1 MAEYL
6 NDAIEATDS
15 VSKKAQLERARV
27 VESRSFDPN
36 TYEFDESFKNASSAI
51 EAHTIHELVKFAES
65 GECDIDARVLVA
77 NQSGRLGVKKM
88 TAKEFI
94 EASKSEPGKI
104 KFKEAAVDTFL
115 TDDYSFNAGMVGQD
129 FTPLLGG
136 PFFKQLYITDYL
148 RMISACFYAYNHD
161 PFARAIVQITR
172 DFTLGRGWR
181 ADSENPTA
189 LALWNAFE
197 EANDLISMFDH
208 ISTELSTYGE
218 TMVWWLP
225 NNNAKIAFNIGP
237 GQTVPKALIP
247 RVRLIDPSCIWDIC
261 TYPEDI
267 TRVLYYQWVAPTQ
280 YQIYTNADKKTGERV
295 PSTKF
300 IYQQIPGDEVMHVK
314 VNSVS
319 NEKRG
324 RSDLFPVL
332 GYLKRLRDS
341 VNYGV
346 ISMQK
351 NMAWSVDTTIEGSQA
366 DIDAYQ
372 RSMQELGTIPMAGSE
387 FVHSKKVERKY
398 LANEGGKSQS
408 SPIFDWCLSCI
419 AAGTGIP
426 VNYFGTHLNG
436 GSTRASALVATEP
449 VTKKFEKRRQVYEML
464 LKKMSRRLLDRYGI
478 KDEIEFT
485 FPELVSQDRSAKMK
499 DMAMA
504 QTMGW
509 IKDHKL
515 APLAAKELDITDFD
529 ITKDLGSPQ
538 QATAASPT
546 MTNPLTTPG
555 QNTTPQPSA
564 VTNDM
569 RKAVDQNG

>member
-1 MAEYL
+1 MAEQL
-6 NDAIEATDS
+6 TNEMIEATEM
-15 VSKKAQLERARV
+15 VSKKAQNERA
-27 VESRSFDPN
+27 SIINSKSFDPK
-36 TYEFDESFKNASSAI
+36 TYEFDESFTQATSAI
-51 EAHTIHELVKFAES
+51 EAHTMAELLKFAES
-65 GECDIDARVLVA
+65 GECEIDARVLVA
-77 NQSGRLGVKKM
+77 NGHGQLGVKKM
-88 TAKEFI
+88 TTKEFV
-94 EASKSEPGKI
+94 ESSNSFGSV
-104 KFKEAAVDTFL
+104 KFKEAAVDAFL
-115 TDDYSFNAGMVGQD
+115 TDDYSFNSGLVGQD

-148 RMISACFYAYNHD
+148 RMIGACFYAYNHD

-181 ADSENPTA
+181 ADSENPAA
-189 LALWNAFE
+189 LAIWMAFE
-197 EANDLISMFDH
+197 EANDLHNIMDQFA
-208 ISTELSTYGE
+208 IELSIYGE
-218 TMVWWLP
+218 SMVWWLP
-225 NNNAKIAFNIGP
+225 DNNAKIAFNLGP
-237 GQTVPKALIP
+237 NQTVPKALLP

-280 YQIYTNADKKTGERV
+280 YQIYTTADKKTGERV

-300 IYQQIPGDEVMHVK
+300 IYQQISGDEVMHEK

-346 ISMQK
+346 VSMQK
-351 NMAWSVDTTIEGSQA
+351 NMAWSIDTTIEGSQQ
-366 DIDAYQ
+366 DIDAYAKSQ
-372 RSMQELGTIPMAGSE
+372 QELGTIPMAGSE
-387 FVHSKKVERKY
+387 FIHSKKVERKY
-398 LANEGGKSQS
+398 LANEGGKSQA
-408 SPIFDWCLSCI
+408 SPIFDWCLSCV

-426 VNYFGTHLNG
+426 VNYFGTHLSG

-449 VTKKFEKRRQVYEML
+449 VTKKFEKRRLVYERL
-464 LKKMSRRLLDRYGI
+464 LQKMSRKLLEKYGI
-478 KDEIEFT
+478 KGEIEFT
-485 FPELVSQDRSAKMK
+485 FPELVSQDRSSKMK

-509 IKDHKL
+509 IKEDKL
-515 APLAAKELDITDFD
+515 ASIAAKELDITDFD
-529 ITKDLGSPQ
+529 VRTDVGVKEQPQ
-538 QATAASPT
+538 AAASPT
-546 MTNPLTTPG
+546 MTNPLTTPS
-555 QNTTPQPSA
+555 QTSKPAA

-569 RKAVDQNG
+569 RKAIDQNG